1 MEVPHPILQS
11 AKRLERSETVERLER
26 LERADPHD
34 ERSEAIERL
43 ERFERIVS
51 PYTITL
57 TALSPGTST
66 AFILY
71 PFAFIPYPLNIPV
84 VIFAPNPLHYEKF
97 WPGSDAVRLLNK
109 SGVERLEHGA
119 AVERLERL
127 ERAAVLISG

>member
-71 PFAFIPYPLNIPV
+71 PFAFIPYPLISRLSSSPR
-84 VIFAPNPLHYEKF
+84 IHYTTKNF
-97 WPGSDAVRLLNK
+97 GQVPTPSD
-109 SGVERLEHGA
+109 S
-119 AVERLERL
+119 
-127 ERAAVLISG
+127 

>member
-1 MEVPHPILQS
+1 VEVPHPILQS

-57 TALSPGTST
+57 TALSPGTNTAFLRSRSRRVSRPDPGSYPTTIT

-84 VIFAPNPLHYEKF
+84 VLFAPNPVDYEKLC
-97 WPGSDAVRLLNK
+97 PS
-109 SGVERLEHGA
+109 
-119 AVERLERL
+119 
-127 ERAAVLISG
+127 